1 MAMSILGKLRRL
13 LAVRVSDTPGVGSGS
28 LLPDG
33 PPTSLHEPRPT
44 TTSAPVRPDPAEPD
58 PEE

>member
-13 LAVRVSDTPGVGSGS
+13 LTVRVAGISGGGSAAATAAPAG
-28 LLPDG
+28 
-33 PPTSLHEPRPT
+33 SLHEPRPT

>member
-1 MAMSILGKLRRL
+1 MSLKQKLRQL
-13 LAVRVSDTPGVGSGS
+13 FSVRIADISGVGSAAATAA
-28 LLPDG
+28 PA
-33 PPTSLHEPRPT
+33 TSLHEPRPT